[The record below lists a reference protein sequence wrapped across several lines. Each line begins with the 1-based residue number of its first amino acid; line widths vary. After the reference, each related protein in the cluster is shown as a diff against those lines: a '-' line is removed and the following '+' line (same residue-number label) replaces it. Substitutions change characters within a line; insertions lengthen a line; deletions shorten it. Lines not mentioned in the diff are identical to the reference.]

1 MDDYSAL
8 AHRVAG
14 AVADVRGCLILS
26 RDGLVLG
33 SYPED
38 DGVVKPAW
46 LRFSALGDPERSFVE
61 HSDQVWAYV
70 RRGPFAAFAIA
81 AAGVRPGLLV
91 DQLEQMLL
99 AAEEARVKRDGI
111 RVPDAPAAPSG
122 RPRTSLHPA
131 GDAPATSDVRAG
143 SPAGTAERS
152 ETRPWAR
159 GRVAAPDDGV
169 GPTPARTATA
179 DAPASPSGGSAAKAS
194 DRPGAEE
201 ESAATRLELP
211 TPSRDRS
218 KKVKSPQTEDA
229 TPTAAE
235 DPAAADPDGEK
246 PDGEADGEA
255 DIVDPVLLAKEF
267 SGLLQVQ
274 EGGDEGSS

>member
-38 DGVVKPAW
+38 DGAVKPAW
-46 LRFSALGDPERSFVE
+46 LKFSVLGDPERSFVE

-81 AAGVRPGLLV
+81 APGIRPGLLI
-91 DQLEQMLL
+91 DQLEQMLF

-122 RPRTSLHPA
+122 RPRTSLHPPA
-131 GDAPATSDVRAG
+131 DAPATVDVRTRPSAE
-143 SPAGTAERS
+143 TAAKS

-159 GRVAAPDDGV
+159 GRMTAAD
-169 GPTPARTATA
+169 TPPVDETATA
-179 DAPASPSGGSAAKAS
+179 SADASTSAQDGPKKAK
-194 DRPGAEE
+194 PP
-201 ESAATRLELP
+201 ESAE
-211 TPSRDRS
+211 
-218 KKVKSPQTEDA
+218 
-229 TPTAAE
+229 
-235 DPAAADPDGEK
+235 AAAPPAPKDPVDAKSHDEVDGET
-246 PDGEADGEA
+246 EV
-255 DIVDPVLLAKEF
+255 VDPVLLAKEF
-267 SGLLQVQ
+267 SGLLQVE